1 MIYSKDKIL
10 LSIAIPTYNRAGYL
24 VKLLENIAHQAKEFL
39 GSVEICV
46 SNNGSSDNTSKIM
59 AGFKNKHPEIISYNE
74 NPENL
79 GLDKNMIKVMKM
91 SRGKFV
97 WLMGDDDWV
106 VDGGVKKVFDFL
118 SCQDDEKLGL
128 AILGHRS
135 YAVNKKTGSEI
146 MYYDGVKKDKPKIY
160 EIEPVNV
167 IGIDLNNVFMSV
179 LIFNNK
185 FLKKIFDEE
194 KAMIE
199 KTIGQN
205 YIHLVLYNLL
215 FFKFPLKAVK
225 LNEEVITSRERSYK
239 SYIEDYFLL
248 YYAERIFLS
257 DVLTSFGGISEK
269 YKKKITKEKNRLAKE
284 FVREMMVAKVFKVF
298 NCLSFFGCIN
308 LFFKRSSFFKSII
321 FSLVFIFLLFIPSIV
336 LRSLYKF
343 LIILKYREG
352 WKDNW
357 LKSSAIYSG
366 MSEGDR
372 RMRPTV

>member
-39 GSVEICV
+39 GSIEISV

-97 WLMGDDDWV
+97 WLLGDDDWV

-179 LIFNNK
+179 LIFNSK
-185 FLKKIFDEE
+185 FLKKTFDEE
-194 KAMIE
+194 KLIIE
-199 KTIGQN
+199 KTTGKY
-205 YIHLVLYNLL
+205 YIHLILYNLM
-215 FFKFPLKAVK
+215 FFKFSRLKSLK
-225 LNEEVITSRERSYK
+225 LNEEIITSHERNYK
-239 SYIEDYFLL
+239 SYVEDYFLL
-248 YYAERIFLS
+248 YYAERIFIS
-257 DVLTSFGGISEK
+257 DVLTSFKGIGEK

-284 FVREMMVAKVFKVF
+284 FIREMIIAKVFKVF
-298 NCLSFFGCIN
+298 NCFSFFGCIK
-308 LFFKRSSFFKSII
+308 LFHKKSSLFNGLL
-321 FSLVFIFLLFIPSIV
+321 FSFTFIFLLFIPSIV
-336 LRSLYKF
+336 PRSLYKF
-343 LIILKYREG
+343 LIILKHRE
-352 WKDNW
+352 NW
-357 LKSSAIYSG
+357 RDSWSKSSAVYSG
-366 MSEGDR
+366 MSNGDR
-372 RMRPTV
+372 RLTA